1 MHTTKVQ
8 GIPKP
13 LLPYE
18 LDIGFAP
25 LIEFTSISHLV
36 RFLISGTEEMG
47 HTHGPLDIFDIFT
60 AMLRDSAINGSAP
73 VKVLDPRDT

>member
-36 RFLISGTEEMG
+36 RFLISRTKEMG
-47 HTHGPLDIFDIFT
+47 HAHRPLDIFDIFT
-60 AMLRDSAINGSAP
+60 VMLCDGAVDGSAP

>member
-25 LIEFTSISHLV
+25 LIEFTGISHLV
-36 RFLISGTEEMG
+36 RFLISRTEEMG
-47 HTHGPLDIFDIFT
+47 HAHGPLDIFDIFT
-60 AMLRDSAINGSAP
+60 AMLRGGVVD
-73 VKVLDPRDT
+73 VRVLDPRDT